1 MFRRHGLTASLCAL
15 PIVCALVLS
24 LSRHQAAYS
33 QTDIRWRADFETAW
47 AESKQSGKPLF
58 VVFR

>member
-1 MFRRHGLTASLCAL
+1 
-15 PIVCALVLS
+15 VCALVLS